1 MQLQIH
7 IGQKIGDY
15 RIVDEIARGV
25 YAYVYKAVH
34 SFLSQRP
41 VALKILHTTF
51 VDPGAEQDILH
62 QEAQILEQ
70 LRHPH
75 ILSMIDFGT
84 HEGAPYIVKE
94 YAPGGS
100 LRDHLRHPLPLS
112 QALALLDQVGEG
124 LQFAHTHSVV
134 HCDLKPENILFNADD
149 HALISDFDIAR
160 VLKSVKTSGHG
171 IGGTPSYMA
180 PEQFQGKVSY
190 ASDQYALACMAYE
203 MLTGQRPFAG
213 NDVATLMQKHLHE
226 EPVPPSQLTRG
237 LPHSVDQAIL
247 RGLSKKPA
255 DRFKDVAAF
264 IKALDTHHQHSSEVT
279 TADWPV
285 PAVAPRRGKRLI
297 LRAPGTPRSARKTP
311 VDDSVFYEETVPMN
325 AEATLADLAPATAPR
340 KRRATSKTSTT
351 KKVTPRTK
359 TTKAVEKSAT
369 TKKAPARAKTEK
381 AESKSTAKKAP
392 VHAKT
397 EKAESKTPIKKAPA
411 RSKAEKPATKKAPVH
426 AKGEKA
432 ESKTSAKKAPTRA
445 KTSTK
450 NTPPRRFGPC
460 GRFLL
465 PAWICI
471 SHAFSCVERKSAAR
485 AEPTIFVSDAVT
497 LKLMG
502 RKARTCVSAFL
513 WMRRYGNEIFSLPTQ
528 R

>member
-15 RIVDEIARGV
+15 RIVDEIARGA

-51 VDPGAEQDILH
+51 VDPGAEHDILH
-62 QEAQILEQ
+62 QEAQILQQ

-100 LRDHLRHPLPLS
+100 LRERLRHPLPLS
-112 QALALLDQVGEG
+112 QALDLLGQVGEG
-124 LQFAHTHSVV
+124 LQFAHAHSVV

-149 HALISDFDIAR
+149 QALISDFDIAR
-160 VLKSVKTSGHG
+160 VLKSVKTAGHS

-203 MLTGQRPFAG
+203 MLSGRRPFAG
-213 NDVATLMQKHLHE
+213 SDVATLMQKHLHE
-226 EPVPPSQLTRG
+226 EPVPPSQLVNG
-237 LPHSVDQAIL
+237 LSPSIDQAIL
-247 RGLSKKPA
+247 RGLSKKPV

-264 IKALDTHHQHSSEVT
+264 IKALSAHHQPSSEVT
-279 TADWPV
+279 AADWPA

-297 LRAPGTPRSARKTP
+297 LRAPGTPRNASKTP
-311 VDDSVFYEETVPMN
+311 IDDSVFYEETVPMN

-340 KRRATSKTSTT
+340 KRRATTKTSTT
-351 KKVTPRTK
+351 KKAATPRPKTNAKTKAAIQPK
-359 TTKAVEKSAT
+359 TTKPKAVKTTTTKPKAVKTTTTKPKAVKTTTKSKTTKTATVKPKAVKAT
-369 TKKAPARAKTEK
+369 TAKPKTAKTAKTATKPTPARAKKRT
-381 AESKSTAKKAP
+381 P
-392 VHAKT
+392 HAT
-397 EKAESKTPIKKAPA
+397 D
-411 RSKAEKPATKKAPVH
+411 
-426 AKGEKA
+426 
-432 ESKTSAKKAPTRA
+432 PT
-445 KTSTK
+445 
-450 NTPPRRFGPC
+450 
-460 GRFLL
+460 
-465 PAWICI
+465 
-471 SHAFSCVERKSAAR
+471 
-485 AEPTIFVSDAVT
+485 
-497 LKLMG
+497 
-502 RKARTCVSAFL
+502 
-513 WMRRYGNEIFSLPTQ
+513 
-528 R
+528 